1 MAEGDAD
8 ALGTSRGAWHEAP
21 LPRLFVL
28 SAVSLYFE
36 LLVVRWTTAYVTN
49 VGFFT
54 NFLVLASFVGLGAG
68 FLLAGVRA
76 RLVAFFPPAVLGF
89 AALVDV
95 ARPRLSLDHKAGAV
109 FWGDTSAPGLHE
121 LLLSPETFI
130 AITFVVVAALFVL
143 VGQPIGAAFSRVPAL
158 RGYAV
163 NVAGS
168 LLGIVV
174 FAAGSFVL
182 ASPVVWFGLVL
193 GALAPFVWEA
203 RRPLAVAST
212 LSSVALLV
220 LVASMNDG
228 SVWSPY
234 SRAEVLARPDG
245 EYALEGN
252 GAAGIELLRFRRRL
266 NLFTAVHGEG
276 GLVKP
281 RPYKNVLVVGAGGGN
296 DVNVALHYGAE
307 SVDAVEINPLAI
319 ELGKKLH
326 PERPYAS
333 PKVRV
338 FVDDGRAFLRSTDK
352 KYDLIVYALPDSP
365 SNTGANANM
374 RTESYLAT
382 VEAFRAVRQHLE
394 PDGVFAVYNFYRE
407 RWLVRK
413 VATMLERAFDRPPL
427 VLLFEGPYV
436 PAVLVAGPGVAQI
449 RTTDREPTFDRSEP
463 ATDDWP
469 FLYLT
474 SPHVPAIY
482 LRSLGI
488 VCAASLLFIGALAWV
503 GRPPGAGPRQAFAV
517 DGPMFCMGAAFM
529 LLEAKSIV
537 TFGLL
542 FGTTWLTTALVIAG
556 LLAMVLAAVF
566 ATQRLGHR
574 VGMTPWA
581 AGLVGAL
588 VLVYVVPPETMV
600 LPSPVLRYA
609 VAAACTLSPVLFA
622 NVIFARLLGES
633 RETTRSLA
641 SNLLGSLVGG
651 LAEYASLAVGYRR
664 LLPLVGLMYGL
675 AFVLV
680 WRRRGA
686 PAPSVSPELV

>member
-1 MAEGDAD
+1 VAEADAD
-8 ALGTSRGAWHEAP
+8 APGRGAWQEAP

-49 VGFFT
+49 VAFFT

-68 FLLAGVRA
+68 FLLASVRA
-76 RLVAFFPPAVLGF
+76 RLVALFPPAVLVF
-89 AALVDV
+89 AALVDS
-95 ARPRLSLDHKAGAV
+95 ARPRHVLEHEAGAAA
-109 FWGDTSAPGLHE
+109 WGGAPGLHDN
-121 LLLSPETFI
+121 LLSSPEAFI
-130 AITFVVVAALFVL
+130 AVTFVVVAALFVL
-143 VGQPIGAAFSRVPAL
+143 LGQPIGEALSRVPPL

-163 NVAGS
+163 NIAGS
-168 LLGIVV
+168 LLGIVL

-182 ASPVVWFGLVL
+182 ASPIVWFALVL

-203 RRPLAVAST
+203 RRVVAAGASLAA
-212 LSSVALLV
+212 VALLV
-220 LVASMNDG
+220 LVASMNEG
-228 SVWSPY
+228 SIWSPY
-234 SRAEVLARPDG
+234 TRAEVFPRPDG
-245 EYALEGN
+245 EYGLAGN
-252 GAAGIELLRFRRRL
+252 GAVGIELLHFRKRL

-281 RPYKNVLVVGAGGGN
+281 RRYADVLVVGAGGGN

-326 PERPYAS
+326 PEQPYAS

-352 KYDLIVYALPDSP
+352 KYDLVVYALPESP
-365 SNTGANANM
+365 TGTGASANM

-382 VEAFRAVRQHLE
+382 VEAFRAVRQHLK

-413 VATMLERAFDRPPL
+413 LATTLEQAFERPPL
-427 VLLFEGPYV
+427 VLLFDGPYV
-436 PAVLVAGPGVAQI
+436 PAVLIAGPGVAQI
-449 RTTDREPTFDRSEP
+449 RTTDREPTFDRSVP

-488 VCAASLLFIGALAWV
+488 VGAASLLFICALAWI
-503 GRPPGAGPRQAFAV
+503 GRPAGAGPREAFAV
-517 DGPMFCMGAAFM
+517 DGPMFFMGAAFM

-566 ATQRLGHR
+566 ATQRLGDR
-574 VGMTPWA
+574 WGMSPWA

-600 LPSPVLRYA
+600 LASPVLRYV

-633 RETTRSLA
+633 RETARSLA

-651 LAEYASLAVGYRR
+651 LAEYASLALGYRR
-664 LLPLVGLMYGL
+664 LLPIVGVMYGL
-675 AFVLV
+675 AFLLV
-680 WRRRGA
+680 WRRRAA
-686 PAPSVSPELV
+686 PAPSVSAELV